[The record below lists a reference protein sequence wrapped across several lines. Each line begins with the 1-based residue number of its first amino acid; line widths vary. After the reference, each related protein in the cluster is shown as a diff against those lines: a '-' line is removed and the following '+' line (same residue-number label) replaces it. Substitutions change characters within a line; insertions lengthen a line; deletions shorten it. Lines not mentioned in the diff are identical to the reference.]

1 MNGKLITKREN
12 ETIFEL
18 NDENSKRFEML
29 EDFALRSNTEQK
41 TFLRITL
48 NNGVKAVKAAN
59 YVGIIR
65 LADGSQIELLPKV
78 AGVKKGDIFET
89 RDIMYKMMSAY
100 FNIPYEN
107 SGSFDTVGDPEN
119 TFLEF
124 FISVFVRECMKI
136 IKSGLLSG
144 YETVEENSSK
154 VSGTI
159 LFAENNRRNLVHRE
173 RLYVR
178 HDEFTPDRVENR
190 LLKSAADVMS
200 KLSGSN
206 RNTQNLKKILA
217 ILDDVKFSDNYEA
230 DFGKCVNMRNSKKY
244 STALNICRLF
254 LKSKKR
260 SEYSGKYVSYALLFS
275 MEDVFRAYIARLVKD
290 KKIGKNVK
298 TLVTGRYLCDD
309 QQCFGLY
316 PDIVVCDELN
326 HAELV
331 LLTRWKFIETAGDI
345 DPRDMYTL
353 FTYAKKF
360 QCSNAVIILPENEE
374 AAELPNGG
382 MYSVDCQGTI
392 NLKIKFARLT
402 D

>member
-1 MNGKLITKREN
+1 MNGKLITKLEN
-12 ETIFEL
+12 DIIIEL
-18 NDENSKRFEML
+18 NDDNSKRFEML
-29 EDFALRSNTEQK
+29 EDFALRSNTDQK
-41 TFLRITL
+41 TFLHITL

-65 LADGSQIELLPKV
+65 LSDGCQIEILPKA
-78 AGVKKGDIFET
+78 AGVKRGDISET
-89 RDIMYKMMSAY
+89 REIMYKMMSAY
-100 FNIPYEN
+100 FRIPYEN
-107 SGSFDTVGDPEN
+107 NGDFDTAGDSEN

-190 LLKSAADVMS
+190 LLKSAADIMS
-200 KLSGSN
+200 RLSGSN

-230 DFGKCVNMRNSKKY
+230 DFAKCANTRNSKKY
-244 STALNICRLF
+244 NTALNICRLF
-254 LKSKKR
+254 LKSKKS
-260 SEYSGKYVSYALLFS
+260 SEYSGKYVNYALLFS
-275 MEDVFRAYIARLVKD
+275 MEDIFRAYIAKLVKTE
-290 KKIGKNVK
+290 KIGKNVR

-316 PDIVVCDELN
+316 PDVVVSDELN

-345 DPRDMYTL
+345 DPRDMYAL

-360 QCSNAVIILPENEE
+360 QCSNAALIFPENEE
-374 AAELPNGG
+374 AAEIPNGG
-382 MYSVDCQGTI
+382 VYTVDCQGTI
-392 NLKIKFARLT
+392 NLNVKFARIT